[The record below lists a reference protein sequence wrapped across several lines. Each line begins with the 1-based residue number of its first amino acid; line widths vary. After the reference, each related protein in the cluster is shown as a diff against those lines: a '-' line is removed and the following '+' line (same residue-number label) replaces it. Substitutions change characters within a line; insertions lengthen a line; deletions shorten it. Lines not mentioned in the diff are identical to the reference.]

1 MPNRDQSVTLLKVST
16 LFIQVINILDLRTL
30 LVVDNVEVSYFQN
43 KVKTFKEITEK
54 NDFGFR
60 QLYV

>member
-43 KVKTFKEITEK
+43 KVKAFKEITEK

>member
-43 KVKTFKEITEK
+43 KVKTFKEITKK